1 MSLNDHMHKKI
12 GIARREIPGIV
23 AGNLVPRQAVNEN
36 LPQQSPIHAAR
47 TG

>member
-1 MSLNDHMHKKI
+1 MSLNDHMLKNI
-12 GIARREIPGIV
+12 GIALCEIPGIV

-47 TG
+47 IG